1 MSDPVHVPGQIEL
14 LPDDPP
20 RYGGPA
26 AVPAT
31 PIRTTG
37 RTEFTVRCESGCG
50 EYHRHTGP
58 GVRTAPCG
66 ATYTVPAPNSGSEG
80 EDPP

>member
-1 MSDPVHVPGQIEL
+1 MSDQQVPGQIEL

-20 RYGGPA
+20 AYGGPA

-31 PIRTTG
+31 PIRTSG
-37 RTEFTVRCESGCG
+37 RTEYTVRCDGATGCG
-50 EYHRHTGP
+50 AHHRHTGP

-66 ATYTVPAPNSGSEG
+66 ATYTVPALNAPQES
-80 EDPP
+80 PP